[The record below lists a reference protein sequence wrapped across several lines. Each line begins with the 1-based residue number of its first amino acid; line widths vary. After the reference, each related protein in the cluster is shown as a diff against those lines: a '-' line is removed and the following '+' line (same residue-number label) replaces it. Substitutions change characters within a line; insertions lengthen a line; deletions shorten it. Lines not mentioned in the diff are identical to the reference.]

1 MSRNKRRDNV
11 AEDYYSILRARTKQ
25 RANPGITDLE
35 ILYQMYERILGE
47 LAMNRFKW
55 SGFPDTVNT
64 RFVEMILLLRGLV
77 VVFKDIKDTGKKD
90 TPGFRPHTDAIF
102 ALRGTPSGQRNMMDD
117 PTEYTITGPGTGQH
131 FQGLQLKATACVPI
145 WANYFRTT
153 DYDIITTYARKLA
166 NVDRTIEINL
176 RNARRTKVLTYDE
189 NSRLS
194 IQNIA
199 AQIDE
204 GAATIAVTREA
215 LMNNSITALDLGV
228 NPDSIEKLSIM
239 RARLWSEA
247 MGLLGIN
254 NANQDKK
261 ERLVADEVDANDD
274 QVESM
279 RRVNLNARQ
288 QACDLMRRMF
298 PEELGNV
305 SVEFYSQDAQ
315 IPAGPAD
322 TMGEDDA

>member
-77 VVFKDIKDTGKKD
+77 VVFKDSKPIGK
-90 TPGFRPHTDAIF
+90 RPPTDKIF

-117 PTEYTITGPGTGQH
+117 PTVYTITGPGTGQI
-131 FQGLQLKATACVPI
+131 FQGLMLKSDKCVPI

-215 LMNNSITALDLGV
+215 LLNNSITALDLGV

-239 RARLWSEA
+239 RQRLWSEA

-261 ERLVADEVDANDD
+261 ERLVADEVSANDD

>member
-77 VVFKDIKDTGKKD
+77 VVFKDTKDTGKPGQ
-90 TPGFRPHTDAIF
+90 PGFRPHTDAIF
-102 ALRGTPSGQRNMMDD
+102 ALRGTQSGQRNMMDD
-117 PTEYTITGPGTGQH
+117 PTQYTITGPGTGQH

-215 LMNNSITALDLGV
+215 LLNNSITALDLGV

-239 RARLWSEA
+239 RQRLWSEA

-261 ERLVADEVDANDD
+261 ERLVADEVSANDD

-288 QACDLMRRMF
+288 QACDLMRKMF

-322 TMGEDDA
+322 TMGDDDA